1 MNNEQI
7 RPLALGVI
15 WRGAEILVFEGYD
28 HVKGETF
35 YRPLGGG
42 IEFGERGPEA
52 LRREFREEL
61 GAELVD
67 VRYLT
72 TLENIFTCDGARGHE
87 IVLLYEATL
96 ADRSFYEQETLQVHE
111 ETETLPACWMPLRE
125 FREGGPPLYP
135 DGLPE
140 YLNLARDDLEF
151 NPQNPDF
158 GADL

>member
-7 RPLALGVI
+7 RPLALGIV
-15 WRGAEILVFEGYD
+15 WRGDDLLVFEGYD

-42 IEFGERGPEA
+42 IEFGEYSQET

-61 GAELVD
+61 GVELAEI
-67 VRYLT
+67 RYLS
-72 TLENIFTCDGARGHE
+72 TLENIFVCDGQPGHE

-96 ADRSFYEQETLQVHE
+96 ADATFYERETFAVHE
-111 ETETLPACWMPLRE
+111 EGKTLTAYWIPLPR
-125 FREGGPPLYP
+125 FRAEGLRLYP

-140 YLNLARDDLEF
+140 LLADRDTTR
-151 NPQNPDF
+151 
-158 GADL
+158 